1 MTAAAHHTPLTRR
14 PRPSRRAAIEI
25 WAGAVLLLGV
35 SGGVARAFA
44 LAPAYVLR
52 AAALYGLLGVLLLR
66 HLPERSRGAG
76 LGPANRVTLGRAAL
90 VLSIAAL
97 VPEARMLFDTGYW
110 FVIALTTLALCL
122 DGVDGW
128 VARRTGSASAFGARF
143 DMELDSFLML
153 ALAALVWR
161 SGKVGPWVICLGL
174 PRYLFVA
181 ASWRWPP
188 LRAPLPERFRRKA
201 GCVLQG
207 VVLLVCLGPIV
218 PAAPAGALA
227 AVTLALLLA
236 SFAMDIVWLFRQ
248 DRAKPT
254 AT

>member
-1 MTAAAHHTPLTRR
+1 MTVAAHHTPPTRR
-14 PRPSRRAAIEI
+14 PRPSRQAAIDV
-25 WAGAVLLLGV
+25 WAGAILLLGV
-35 SGGVARAFA
+35 SGGVARAFT
-44 LAPAYVLR
+44 LPPAYVLR
-52 AAALYGLLGVLLLR
+52 AVALYGLLGVLLLR
-66 HLPERSRGAG
+66 HLPERSRGPG

-90 VLSIAAL
+90 VLPIAAL
-97 VPEARMLFDTGYW
+97 VPQPQILFDTGYW

-161 SGKVGPWVICLGL
+161 SGKVGPWAICLGL

-248 DRAKPT
+248 DRAKPI
-254 AT
+254 AR